1 MLSIIGAELYIL
13 SAVRKNSWGKK
24 SQSCT
29 AECSRMRITHVQSK
43 KEREKNH
50 ISEAWQSA
58 PCYFPKTLPKHFDVF
73 FCMHT
78 HSSHPLK
85 GHNLKNRPKALQL
98 SLQQSKI
105 WVWGRWLS
113 GKQGRGCSE
122 SQGDCSSSVF
132 CGSQFTIKVIS
143 RHCCLVR
150 GPRSK

>member
-29 AECSRMRITHVQSK
+29 AECSRMQITHVLSK
-43 KEREKNH
+43 KERKKNH

-58 PCYFPKTLPKHFDVF
+58 LCYFPKTLPKHFDVF

-85 GHNLKNRPKALQL
+85 GHNLKNRPKAPALAPTEQDLGVGETAQREAGTGTLQ
-98 SLQQSKI
+98 KP
-105 WVWGRWLS
+105 GRQFLLCLL
-113 GKQGRGCSE
+113 RFPVHY
-122 SQGDCSSSVF
+122 QGDQQALLPSSWP
-132 CGSQFTIKVIS
+132 KV
-143 RHCCLVR
+143 
-150 GPRSK
+150 